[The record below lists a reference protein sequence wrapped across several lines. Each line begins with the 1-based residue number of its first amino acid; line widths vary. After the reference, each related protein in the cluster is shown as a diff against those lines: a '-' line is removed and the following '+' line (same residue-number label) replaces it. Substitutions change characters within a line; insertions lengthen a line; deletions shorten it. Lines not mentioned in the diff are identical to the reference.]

1 MQSSCLFP
9 RNSSSLNTKFKVA
22 GRRIR
27 KEKSKNDLRTNVVA
41 LFPTNHF
48 AMRIG
53 LAPPGLPWH
62 LFLLA
67 KRKSLW
73 SIVAF
78 GVWNPSFVPT
88 RLFGTE
94 LFPSP
99 PPLSGKPLCPC
110 IPPSPYPRNKVLGAI
125 SPRMWNGNKEHKEMR
140 VSSLYP
146 VPSLAAILYRRS
158 KSSWHISE
166 HFQSEGLSSSSLFLF
181 LLRFWMVP
189 RWLKGG
195 TRSHG
200 SQTIF

>member
-41 LFPTNHF
+41 LFYTNHF

-53 LAPPGLPWH
+53 LAPPALPWH

-99 PPLSGKPLCPC
+99 LHCRESLCVHV
-110 IPPSPYPRNKVLGAI
+110 YL
-125 SPRMWNGNKEHKEMR
+125 
-140 VSSLYP
+140 
-146 VPSLAAILYRRS
+146 
-158 KSSWHISE
+158 
-166 HFQSEGLSSSSLFLF
+166 
-181 LLRFWMVP
+181 LLRIHGTKFWEQSRRRCEMETRNIR
-189 RWLKGG
+189 RWGYLYS
-195 TRSHG
+195 TRSPL
-200 SQTIF
+200 